1 MMLKTRPEEN
11 EMSAEK
17 QLVNL
22 TVAIEIERFLNG
34 ASDGSALF
42 HALYGGVADEPVPER
57 LVTVVRECELAVE
70 PAPLPAESAPLRRA
84 AVG

>member
-1 MMLKTRPEEN
+1 MYETRPEEN
-11 EMSAEK
+11 EMSAAK

-22 TVAIEIERFLNG
+22 AVAVEIERFLNG

-42 HALYGGVADEPVPER
+42 QALYGGVADEPVPER
-57 LVTVVRECELAVE
+57 LLSVVRECEPAVE
-70 PAPLPAESAPLRRA
+70 AAPLPAENAPLRRA